1 MSKQYNIIN
10 ESYRYTITFGIL
22 NGITD
27 ILTIIGQTKRML
39 ERSGTKEEVINK
51 LKKVA
56 DKIRNNSTLMQN
68 VKAGTTLNDLERE
81 IENIENMDD
90 IQFLRYKRNAKIRSI
105 LLIVSNL
112 CISAIS
118 MMFGLA
124 ADKLRADRL
133 RSY

>member
-27 ILTIIGQTKRML
+27 ILAIIGQTRRML

-56 DKIRNNSTLMQN
+56 DKIRNNSTLMQT
-68 VKAGTTLNDLERE
+68 VKAGTTLKDLECE

-90 IQFLRYKRNAKIRSI
+90 IQFRRYKRNAKIRSI

-118 MMFGLA
+118 MMFGRA

>member
-10 ESYRYTITFGIL
+10 ESYKYTITLGIL

-27 ILTIIGQTKRML
+27 ILAIIGQTKRML

-56 DKIRNNSTLMQN
+56 DKIRNNSTLMQK
-68 VKAGTTLNDLERE
+68 VKAGTTLKDLECE

-112 CISAIS
+112 CISVIS
-118 MMFGLA
+118 VMFGRA

>member
-27 ILTIIGQTKRML
+27 ILAIIRETKRML

-56 DKIRNNSTLMQN
+56 DKIRNNSALIQML
-68 VKAGTTLNDLERE
+68 KAGTTLKDLERE
-81 IENIENMDD
+81 IEKIENMDD
-90 IQFLRYKRNAKIRSI
+90 IQFRRYKRNAKIFSI
-105 LLIVSNL
+105 LMIISNL

-118 MMFGLA
+118 MMFGRA

>member
-10 ESYRYTITFGIL
+10 ESYRYTITYGIL

-27 ILTIIGQTKRML
+27 ILTIIRQTKRML

-56 DKIRNNSTLMQN
+56 DKIRNNSALIQML
-68 VKAGTTLNDLERE
+68 KAGTTLKDLERE
-81 IENIENMDD
+81 IEKIENMDD
-90 IQFLRYKRNAKIRSI
+90 IQFRRYKRNAKIFSI
-105 LLIVSNL
+105 LMIVSNL

-118 MMFGLA
+118 MMFGRA
-124 ADKLRADRL
+124 ADKLR
-133 RSY
+133 